1 MDTSSLTNLLPFKPV
16 AKDRLFYDQFEY
28 CIGFQLDEIS
38 ALRELDHARIDDIIE
53 RRKQWREIAQQRWVK
68 GQRPHGSVGTIMSR
82 SWRDITAQT
91 LADLHTLA
99 DVLLTTSAEYK
110 LVVSVNQGYV
120 YTNELFLID
129 KLAVMPE
136 LSHKTYTR
144 AEIIRP
150 KNTIQLKNP
159 VHEFRTYFRSVKLS
173 AQEKRTLIDFLQNQ
187 HSHTRMSQGL
197 KNWANDPFTRTQDYF
212 FVDHNGSSWLSM
224 LSLVRPGIIRKTL
237 QIVAAK

>member
-1 MDTSSLTNLLPFKPV
+1 MDTSYLTNPTRPFKSV

-28 CIGFQLDEIS
+28 CIGFYLDEVS
-38 ALRELDHARIDDIIE
+38 ALRELDHARIDDMIE
-53 RRKQWREIAQQRWVK
+53 RRKAWREIAQQRWINGK
-68 GQRPHGSVGTIMSR
+68 QKHGTIMSR

-91 LADLHTLA
+91 QADLHSLA
-99 DVLLTTSAEYK
+99 NVLLTTTTSYK

-120 YTNELFLID
+120 YTTDLVLID
-129 KLAVMPE
+129 QLDSMSE
-136 LSHKTYTR
+136 LKHKTYTR
-144 AEIIRP
+144 AQIIRP

-159 VHEFRTYFRSVKLS
+159 RHEYRTYFRSIKLS
-173 AQEKRTLIDFLQNQ
+173 WQEKQVLIDFLQNQ
-187 HSHTRMSQGL
+187 QEHTRMSPGL
-197 KNWANDPFTRTQDYF
+197 KNWVHDPFTRTQDYF

>member
-1 MDTSSLTNLLPFKPV
+1 MDTSYLTNLTRPFKSV

-28 CIGFQLDEIS
+28 CIGFYLDEVS
-38 ALRELDHARIDDIIE
+38 ALRELDHAHIDDMIE
-53 RRKQWREIAQQRWVK
+53 RRKAWREIAQQRWINGK
-68 GQRPHGSVGTIMSR
+68 QKHGTIMSR

-91 LADLHTLA
+91 QADLHSLA
-99 DVLLTTSAEYK
+99 NVLLTTTTSYK

-120 YTNELFLID
+120 YTTDLVLID
-129 KLAVMPE
+129 QLDSMSE
-136 LSHKTYTR
+136 LKHKTYTR
-144 AEIIRP
+144 AQIIRP

-159 VHEFRTYFRSVKLS
+159 RHEYRTYFRSIKLS
-173 AQEKRTLIDFLQNQ
+173 WQEKQVLIDFLQNQ
-187 HSHTRMSQGL
+187 QEHTRMSPGL
-197 KNWANDPFTRTQDYF
+197 KNWVHDPFTRTQDYF